1 MTDIRQILIY
11 LAAFLIVAVAANQ
24 ISRLFLRIRLPLVT
38 GLLVIGIIAGPDI
51 LGLITADAVRSLGF
65 INDLALAYIALAVG
79 SELYLNEMRS
89 RLKSIVYMTVSQM
102 IIIFILTSL
111 GVFIL
116 TDLIPFLD
124 VLRTNDRIAVSI
136 LVGTIFVARSPASA
150 IAVINELRARGPF
163 TQTVLGVSVMKEF
176 LVIILFSLTFA
187 TSVTLVKGIS
197 FNIGFAGGLAIELVL
212 VFLMGYLFG
221 KLLGLVVSIKT
232 LSWIKTSFILILGL
246 GIFRFSHY
254 LREIT
259 GEYFFI
265 EIYVE
270 PLLVCILGSFFVTNY
285 SSHRPEFLKM
295 MKEAGPPVYAVF
307 FTIVGSTISLD
318 VVSRTWVVALILT
331 GIRLISL
338 VIAGFTGGILA
349 GDPMKFNKAAWAAY
363 ISPAGVSIG
372 LAAIVANEF
381 QDWGTELASIILA
394 VIILNQL
401 IGPPLFKWAL
411 FYVGESHVR
420 PDSAFTEIKGLAVI
434 FGIENQS
441 IALARQLKNHG
452 WKVRMVSVDDSP
464 AKFDSSDLD
473 MTKMDAINPAAL
485 KQVGADKAETIVAML
500 SDDENFRIC
509 EIAYEN
515 FGTRELVVRLNQG
528 INFGKFNRLGVK
540 IVEPST
546 AIVSLLDNFIRT
558 PQATSLLLGL
568 QEGQDTMEIELCNP
582 DLRGLA
588 LRDLRLP
595 HDIIILSI
603 TRGDQMI
610 ISHGYTRLR
619 TGDILTMVGSK
630 KSLQNVKRKFEK

>member
-1 MTDIRQILIY
+1 MTDIHQILIY
-11 LAAFLIVAVAANQ
+11 LAAFLIVAVAANR

-51 LGLITADAVRSLGF
+51 LGMISSEAVSHLGF
-65 INDLALAYIALAVG
+65 INDFALAYIAMAVG

-89 RLKSIVYMTVSQM
+89 RLKSIAYMTDSQM
-102 IIIFILTSL
+102 VIIFVLSSL

-116 TDLIPFLD
+116 TGLIPFLD
-124 VLRTNDRIAVSI
+124 VLKTDERIAVSI

-150 IAVINELRARGPF
+150 IAVVNELRARGPF
-163 TQTVLGVSVMKEF
+163 TQTVLGVSVLKEF
-176 LVIILFSLTFA
+176 LVIILFALTFA
-187 TSVTLVKGIS
+187 TAVTLVKGVPFSID
-197 FNIGFAGGLAIELVL
+197 FAGSLAIELVL
-212 VFLMGYLFG
+212 ALILGYLFG
-221 KLLGLVVSIKT
+221 KMIGFVISIKVR
-232 LSWIKTSFILILGL
+232 SWIKTSVILLMGF
-246 GIFRFSHY
+246 GIFRLSYY

-259 GEYFFI
+259 GEYFFA

-270 PLLVCILGSFFVTNY
+270 PLLVCIMGSLFVTNY
-285 SSHRPEFLKM
+285 SFHRPEFLKL

-307 FTIVGSTISLD
+307 FTIIGSTISLD
-318 VVSRTWVVALILT
+318 VISRTWMVALILT

-372 LAAIVANEF
+372 LTAVVAAEF
-381 QDWGTELASIILA
+381 KNWGDELASIILA
-394 VIILNQL
+394 IIILNQL

-411 FYVGESHVR
+411 FYVGESHVK
-420 PDSAFTEIKGLAVI
+420 PDSAFTETKGLAVL
-434 FGIENQS
+434 FGVENQS
-441 IALARQLKNHG
+441 IALARQLMNHN
-452 WKVRMVSVDDSP
+452 WKVRLVSVDDTP
-464 AKFDSSDLD
+464 DEYVSSDLEVV
-473 MTKMDAINPAAL
+473 KINEINYDTL
-485 KQVGADKAETIVAML
+485 KQVGADKAESIVAML

-515 FGTRELVVRLNQG
+515 FGTSELVVRLNQG

-546 AIVSLLDNFIRT
+546 AVVSLLDNFIRS

-568 QEGQDTMEIELCNP
+568 QEEQDTIEIELCNP
-582 DLRGLA
+582 DLRGMA

-619 TGDILTMVGSK
+619 IGDTLTVVGS
-630 KSLQNVKRKFEK
+630 RKNLERVRGRFEK